1 MAREV
6 VIDEEAMRQK
16 AKKIADDANALETR
30 IQKYISILENVSNN
44 ALTDGETA
52 NQLKRYIS
60 YCRKLKMQSTI
71 IGQNNQRC
79 IDHFLR
85 DVSEAEKI

>member
-1 MAREV
+1 MAKEV

-16 AKKIADDANALETR
+16 AKKIADDAKVLETK
-30 IQKYISILENVSNN
+30 IQKYISILEKVSNN
-44 ALTDGETA
+44 GITDGETA
-52 NQLKRYIS
+52 KQLKQYIS

-71 IGQNNQRC
+71 IGQKNQRA
-79 IDHFLR
+79 IDGFLR